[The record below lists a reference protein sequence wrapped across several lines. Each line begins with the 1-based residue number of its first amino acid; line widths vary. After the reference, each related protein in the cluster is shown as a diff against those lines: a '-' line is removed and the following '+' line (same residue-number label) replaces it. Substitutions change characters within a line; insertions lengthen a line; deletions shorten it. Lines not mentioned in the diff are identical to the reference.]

1 MATQTTAVEAPAP
14 GREEQPISTKEAQ
27 GDKIIRENMLWASG
41 GGLIPVPLLDKI
53 IAITAVEVKM
63 LKELSALYE
72 LPFKE
77 HQVKSIL
84 ASLLAG
90 VGAPALGAAVTAS
103 LFKSVPILGAVSG
116 FIAIPGAAAAF
127 TYAVG
132 KVFSCS
138 TSPPAVDVPGFRS
151 EKGQGT
157 FRSPIRRRKNWLLR
171 RRKPRQIE
179 RLRHP
184 QNPPESQKREITKL
198 GFRAP
203 LGELRAIRNLGGE
216 EQGKGKI
223 S

>member
-41 GGLIPVPLLDKI
+41 GGLIPVPLLDMV
-53 IAITAVEVKM
+53 AITAVEVKM

-132 KVFSCS
+132 KVFLQHFAS
-138 TSPPAVDVPGFRS
+138 G
-151 EKGQGT
+151 GT
-157 FRSPIRRRKNWLLR
+157 FLDFDPKKVREHFA
-171 RRKPRQIE
+171 RQFE
-179 RLRHP
+179 EGKLVAAKTKAEA
-184 QNPPESQKREITKL
+184 NPKAEASSTP
-198 GFRAP
+198 A
-203 LGELRAIRNLGGE
+203 
-216 EQGKGKI
+216 
-223 S
+223 